1 MWRTF
6 LGLLLWMAPAWA
18 QAPSIKA
25 TLANPEFARVLV
37 AGHRGALLR
46 APENTFPSFQ
56 HAVALGADIIELDVR
71 YTRDGRWVVFHDA
84 TLERLTG
91 SPGAIEERTLEEV
104 RQLRINLPQFP
115 AHKDLRVLTLEEALE
130 FLKNRAIA
138 YLDHKTGPAVL
149 LSRELARLGAA
160 DRAYIV
166 ARTPPW
172 AMDLRRGSPEVHIM
186 GAIDED
192 EPEALIQEF
201 LPARPTLM
209 ELPRKHLTPANI
221 ALLKNRGVRVFTN

>member
-1 MWRTF
+1 M
-6 LGLLLWMAPAWA
+6 GLLLWMAPAWA